1 MSSPQP
7 APLAP
12 PQPPPAQAEQV
23 FGAGF
28 DTARRYAELLCTQGV
43 VRGLLGPREPQRIW
57 TRHLLNSVAL
67 APFIPADAT
76 VVDLGSG
83 AGLPG
88 IPIALVRPDLHMT
101 LLEPLARRMRFLEEV
116 RDLLGLD
123 VTLVRARAED
133 ASLPEVDVVVARAV
147 APLGRLIEL
156 AVPLLRPGG
165 VLLAQKGANAAEEV
179 SAASDLCTRLG
190 VADVSILHPVADG
203 DPAEQP
209 DAGTCVVR
217 VVTGTQGLPL
227 ARTARRRR
235 GVR

>member
-1 MSSPQP
+1 VSSPQP

-12 PQPPPAQAEQV
+12 PQHPPAQAEQV
-23 FGAGF
+23 FGPGF
-28 DTARRYAELLCTQGV
+28 DAARRYAELLCTQGV
-43 VRGLLGPREPQRIW
+43 VRGLLGPREPLRIW
-57 TRHLLNSVAL
+57 TRHLLNSLAL
-67 APFIPADAT
+67 APFIPADAV

-88 IPIALVRPDLHMT
+88 IPIALVRPDLRMT

-116 RDLLGLD
+116 RDLLDLD

-133 ASLPEVDVVVARAV
+133 ASLLEADVVVARAV

-165 VLLAQKGANAAEEV
+165 VLLAQKGAGAAEEV
-179 SAASDLCTRLG
+179 AGAAQACARLG
-190 VADVSILHPVADG
+190 VADVSVLAPVADG
-203 DPAEQP
+203 DSAEQT

-217 VVTGTQGLPL
+217 VVTGTRGLPL

>member
-23 FGAGF
+23 FGPRF

-43 VRGLLGPREPQRIW
+43 VRGLIGPREPLRIW

-67 APFIPADAT
+67 APFIPADSA

-88 IPIALVRPDLHMT
+88 IPIALVRPDLQMT

-116 RDLLGLD
+116 RDLLALD

-133 ASLPEVDVVVARAV
+133 ASLPEMDVVVARAV
-147 APLGRLIEL
+147 APLGRLVEL

-165 VLLAQKGANAAEEV
+165 VLLAHKGANAAEEV
-179 SAASDLCTRLG
+179 SAAADLCARLN
-190 VADVSILHPVADG
+190 VADVSILQPVAYG
-203 DPAEQP
+203 DPAEQA

-217 VVTGTQGLPL
+217 VVTGKQGLPL
-227 ARTARRRR
+227 ARTSRRRR